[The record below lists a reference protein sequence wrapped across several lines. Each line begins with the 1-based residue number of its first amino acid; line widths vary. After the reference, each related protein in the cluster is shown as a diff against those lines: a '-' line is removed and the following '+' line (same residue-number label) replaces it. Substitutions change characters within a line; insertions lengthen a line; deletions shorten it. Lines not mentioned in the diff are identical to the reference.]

1 MNINLET
8 VNDIIVIRL
17 EGNVMGGPE
26 AVRLNE
32 EINQLL
38 DEEKKKVVLDLGKVN
53 RMNSSGLGILINA
66 LTTFK
71 QNGGQLKLANIAS
84 RVSTLLS
91 VTKLNS
97 VFESY
102 DTVDEALKSYY

>member
-1 MNINLET
+1 MEITQETINN
-8 VNDIIVIRL
+8 VVVIRL

-26 AVRLNE
+26 AVKVNE

-38 DEEKKKVVLDLGKVN
+38 DDKKDKLVIDLSNVN

-71 QNGGQLKLANIAS
+71 QNGGELKLANLTD
-84 RVSTLLS
+84 RVKGLL
-91 VTKLNS
+91 VITKLNTI
-97 VFESY
+97 FETY
-102 DTVDEALKSYY
+102 DTIDSALNSF

>member
-1 MNINLET
+1 MEITRENIN
-8 VNDIIVIRL
+8 NIVVIHL

-26 AVRLNE
+26 AVKVNE

-38 DEEKKKVVLDLGKVN
+38 DNKKEKLIIDLSKVN

-71 QNGGQLKLANIAS
+71 QNGGELKLANLTD
-84 RVSTLLS
+84 RVKGLLAI
-91 VTKLNS
+91 TKLNTI
-97 VFESY
+97 FETY
-102 DTVDEALKSYY
+102 DNVDSAINSF

>member
-1 MNINLET
+1 MNITQENI
-8 VNDIIVIRL
+8 NDTIVIRL

-26 AVRLNE
+26 AVKLNE

-38 DEEKKKVVLDLGKVN
+38 DEKQKKLVLDLGKVN

-71 QNGGQLKLANIAS
+71 QNGGELKFANMTDRVKGLLAM
-84 RVSTLLS
+84 
-91 VTKLNS
+91 TKLNTI
-97 VFESY
+97 FESY
-102 DTVDEALKSYY
+102 DTVDAALDSF

>member
-1 MNINLET
+1 MDITQENINNT
-8 VNDIIVIRL
+8 IVIRL

-26 AVRLNE
+26 AVKLNE

-38 DEEKKKVVLDLGKVN
+38 DEKQKKLVLDLSKVN

-71 QNGGQLKLANIAS
+71 QNGGELKLANMTG
-84 RVSTLLS
+84 RVKGLLAI
-91 VTKLNS
+91 TKLNTI
-97 VFESY
+97 FESY
-102 DTVDEALKSYY
+102 DTVDAALDSF

>member
-1 MNINLET
+1 MEFIQENINNIT
-8 VNDIIVIRL
+8 VIRL

-26 AVRLNE
+26 AVKLNE

-38 DEEKKKVVLDLGKVN
+38 DKQKKKLVIDLGRVS

-71 QNGGQLKLANIAS
+71 QNGGELKLANLS
-84 RVSTLLS
+84 DRVKGLLT
-91 VTKLNS
+91 VTKLNTI
-97 VFESY
+97 FETY
-102 DTVDEALKSYY
+102 DNVDSALDSF

>member
-1 MNINLET
+1 MEITRENIN
-8 VNDIIVIRL
+8 NIVVIHL

-26 AVRLNE
+26 AVKVNE

-38 DEEKKKVVLDLGKVN
+38 DDKKEKLIIDLSKVN

-71 QNGGQLKLANIAS
+71 QNGGELKLANLTD
-84 RVSTLLS
+84 RVKGLLAI
-91 VTKLNS
+91 TKLNTI
-97 VFESY
+97 FETY
-102 DTVDEALKSYY
+102 DNVDSAINSF